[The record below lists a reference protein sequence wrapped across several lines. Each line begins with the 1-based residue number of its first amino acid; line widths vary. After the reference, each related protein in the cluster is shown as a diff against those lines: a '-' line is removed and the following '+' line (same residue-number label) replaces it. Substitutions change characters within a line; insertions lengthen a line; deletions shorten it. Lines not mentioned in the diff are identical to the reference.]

1 MQQAGTQPDNVV
13 GAVTGTDNVDSAE
26 RIAQLR
32 LDINRLDQTIID
44 AVRERSQVSQEIG
57 RLRRSTGG
65 VKLVNTRE
73 VEIINRFRDELGE
86 EGPVLASLLLRM
98 GRGKL
103 G

>member
-1 MQQAGTQPDNVV
+1 MTHG
-13 GAVTGTDNVDSAE
+13 TGTDNPDSSN
-26 RIAQLR
+26 RIAALREDIDR
-32 LDINRLDQTIID
+32 LDRTIIA
-44 AVRERSQVSQEIG
+44 AVKERSAVSQEIG

-73 VEIINRFRDELGE
+73 VEIINHFRDELGE
-86 EGPVLASLLLRM
+86 EGPVLAALLLRM